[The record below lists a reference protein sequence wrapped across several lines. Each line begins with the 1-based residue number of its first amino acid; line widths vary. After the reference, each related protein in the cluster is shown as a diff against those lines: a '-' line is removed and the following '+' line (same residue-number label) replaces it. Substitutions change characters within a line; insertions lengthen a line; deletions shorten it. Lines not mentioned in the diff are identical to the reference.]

1 LRDWPLW
8 LPALYI
14 TAVHT
19 VIHVESRYSLPTRP
33 GLIVL
38 AATAAAALGR
48 QRLPR
53 ARTLT
58 PAEGL

>member
-1 LRDWPLW
+1 
-8 LPALYI
+8 
-14 TAVHT
+14 
-19 VIHVESRYSLPTRP
+19 VIHIESRYSLPNRP

-38 AATAAAALGR
+38 AATGAAALGR